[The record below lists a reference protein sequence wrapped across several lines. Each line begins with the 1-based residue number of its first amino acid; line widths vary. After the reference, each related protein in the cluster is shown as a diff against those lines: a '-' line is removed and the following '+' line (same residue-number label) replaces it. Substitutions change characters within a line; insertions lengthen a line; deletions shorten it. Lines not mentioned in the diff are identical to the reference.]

1 MTLIIALMC
10 SVSIAKAQKGDSK
23 EKIKQLRVAFYTEE
37 LNLSVEEAQKFWP
50 IFNKYSDQLE
60 TLERAMKED
69 HRRLKRSSELTTEMV
84 EEHIKNYSEMEA
96 SVTLLKK
103 EFHLESSKVL
113 DAKRTFLLTELEKRF
128 RKTLLRDFRGRQ

>member
-1 MTLIIALMC
+1 MC